1 MLSEQSPN
9 LSASQASTG
18 VKITDISYLETL
30 AIDAAHSQTL
40 VSQSPGRQ
48 PTLIDRL
55 DVLQD
60 QVEKIYERMANTAI
74 DELAAS
80 SATEWIL
87 DNISV
92 IRQAFRLIREDMPRG
107 FYEKLPKLGE
117 GPLEGYPRIY
127 WLSSILVSIPDLQLE
142 SDNLQSFFTA
152 YQEGTLLTIGELWAI
167 PVMLRFAVLEGLT
180 KTAGRVTGLDL
191 PKILISN
198 QKNLE
203 PRSIDEEKGIA
214 NSILNLRSIST
225 LDWKE
230 IVERLSRV
238 EKILRSDPVG
248 VYPDMDFETRDRYR
262 RVVEQISQAIGRTE
276 EEVALEAI
284 ALAKM
289 SQQAGMEEDEGLA
302 DVFSPK
308 DRKSIYPGSPTSL
321 SGPDFPEQ
329 ARKAHVGFYL
339 LERGRLLLEK
349 RLGLRR
355 TPWQRFT
362 GWIESNPDVYYFG
375 SIAALTAG
383 LLAIVLFFLIPVE
396 VHGALKWMTA
406 FLTLIP
412 GITVS
417 VNLVN
422 WFITL
427 ITPVQQLP
435 KLDFSNGIP
444 DSCRTM
450 VVIPSMLSSPSDV
463 DSLIQQMELHFLSNQ
478 DPNLYFALLTDF
490 PDAHQMEMPN
500 DKALIER
507 AEVGIQT
514 LTNRYPSWGKGR
526 FSFFHRRRTW
536 NPNENRWM
544 GWERKRGKL
553 TEFNRLIRGDRQ
565 TSYTVIYGAPE
576 NLAMFRYVITLD
588 VDTLLPD
595 GTARRLVGT
604 IAHPLNQAGFD
615 PKTRSVL
622 FGYTILQPRVEI
634 KPTSAN
640 QTTFSRIFSGDTGLD
655 LYSRAVSDVY
665 QDLFGEGS
673 YVGKGIYDVDA
684 FEYSLHN
691 RVPENALLSHD
702 LFEGIHGRAA
712 LVTDITLVED
722 FPPQY
727 LVYIQ
732 RLHRWTRG
740 DWQLLPW
747 LLPYVPLADH
757 TWAANRL
764 SLLSRWKIFDNLR
777 RSLFLPSLL
786 LLLILG
792 WTSFPNRFWIW
803 SLLIPLVLAIPLLTS
818 IGNNVNRF
826 LWRKQHGLP
835 GSFRFSTDFW
845 RWCLALIFLPIE
857 AFLSLH
863 AIASTLFR
871 LLVSRRG
878 MLQWTT
884 SAESVR
890 RFGNLVRPGFPLRQ
904 MLVAL
909 VLTTSIGLFVG
920 LVLPAA
926 LPSALPF
933 LVLWFISPQISHWI
947 SQDTTRKTA
956 PLSPEE
962 HDRLRVI
969 ARRTW
974 LFFEE
979 FVGPEDHWLP
989 PDHFQEEPLGIIA
1002 HRTSPTNIGLMLL
1015 STLTAY
1021 DFGYMGV
1028 SSLAFRIRMTLDT
1041 LEQLERHRGHIF
1053 NWYDTRDLQPL
1064 APRYVSTVDSGNL
1077 AASLLVLKQACSELH
1092 LDRIFRWERW
1102 RGLYDALLCLKE
1114 ALESLK
1120 LEHNLSA
1127 KAPVLDSIAEVQQQ
1141 ILDVRN
1147 KPSHWAQVW
1156 GDLRSSAWNDLSQ
1169 TLKSFIDA
1177 EGEGIDPSDLSNLR
1191 ICSDLVHVHIF
1202 RVQREID
1209 MFLPWLS
1216 ALRKPPAYFEMEGV
1230 DLEVRD
1236 AWTAIQ
1242 GILPTSPALVE
1253 IPSLCQVG
1261 KLRLEKLKS
1270 RLDQLDTQPEELGVA
1285 QEWCLWLSS
1294 ALDDAQMEAEGLIQ
1308 NLEELAGRMEQEFQ
1322 RMDFSFLFSKQRQVF
1337 HIGYHVDTGRL
1348 DDNFYDLLASESRLA
1363 SIVAMSKH
1371 EVPQS
1376 HWLHLSRPL
1385 TQVNGKRVMLSWSGT
1400 MFEYLMPSLMLK
1412 DYETTLIGQ
1421 SDFSVIDRQ
1430 IAYGLQEK
1438 VPWGISESGY
1448 YAFDS
1453 NRFYQYRAFGVPD
1466 LGYKRGLAD
1475 DLVISPYA
1483 SILALSFRPGE
1494 VLKNITR
1501 LIEIGMEGQ
1510 YGFYEAVDFTP
1521 ARLPLGHHHAIVR
1534 SYMAHHQGMILVSIA
1549 NYLQNDRM
1557 VRRFHANTR
1566 IEGVELLLQ
1575 ERIPQDAPLEQTN
1588 QVAYGA
1594 IRPRK
1599 TKIAFHPWGVPDI
1612 DSMPRIH
1619 FLSNGTYGL
1628 LLTSSGSGYSQW
1640 EEIALTRWRA
1650 DTTLENW
1657 GTWIYITDR
1666 ATHDLWSV
1674 GYQPTAVQPQNQ
1686 NVLFE
1691 VHKAEFW
1698 RQDHEISTRMEVTV
1712 APDDDVEIR
1721 LISLANQ
1728 SSKPRNL
1735 MLTSYAEVVL
1745 NAQAVDRDHPAFN
1758 KMFIESEYIPELNT
1772 LLFRRRTRSSEEDP
1786 IFMAHS
1792 LVLEPGRDLTGD
1804 YDADRSKFIGR
1815 RRTVKLPLAL
1825 DPIGHGLSHSDGPTL
1840 DPIMALGQEI
1850 DLAPGA
1856 SGQMAWIT
1864 LATHSRE
1871 DALTLIKRY
1880 RSWSTLIHTFD
1891 RARVD
1896 IEEDLGEE
1904 QYSSAEVENINR
1916 LMGALLFPQPT
1927 FRADSARLATN
1938 RKGQPDLWPFSISGD
1953 YPILLFKIG
1962 DQEESET
1969 LIELLRAHA
1978 YWRKRQVR
1986 VDLVILNEH
1995 GTGYSQDLNN
2005 YILRTINRMKGESWL
2020 NRRGGIFIL
2029 NVDQMEAQDRV
2040 LLETVAKVIL
2050 NGNAGSLSEQL
2061 TGRAFSQ
2068 TRLPVLI
2075 PTLPIE
2081 REPGSTAPIARPENL
2096 LFDNGLGGFSQ
2107 DGREYVIYLQPHQR
2121 TPAPWV
2127 NIIANEEFGFL
2138 VSESSLGYTWAE
2150 NSGEN
2155 RLTPWKNDPISD
2167 TPSEAIYLR
2176 DEETGAIWTPT
2187 PLPAGVEAP
2196 YLVRHGAGYSIFEH
2210 HSHDLHQQVKL
2221 YAVPEE
2227 PLKIVQ
2233 LTLKNTTHRNR
2244 RITATYYSEWVLGTN
2259 RDQNQAFIIPEF
2271 DNQTEAMLAR
2281 NPYNTEFAERVAF
2294 LAGSKSIHGLTSDRT
2309 EFLGRVQGYR
2319 RPAALGLVGLS
2330 GTMKAGLDPCAA
2342 LMLHIDLPPGGSE
2355 QVYFLLGQGKDR
2367 EATLDLIKRYQN
2379 PEEASRAWDLVNEK
2393 WDELLGAVQVKTPD
2407 PAMDLLLNRW
2417 LLYQT
2422 LTSRI
2427 WGRTGFYQSG
2437 GAYGFRDQLQDV
2449 MALVHSAPEIARQ
2462 HLIEAAHHQFEEG
2475 DVLHWWHPP
2484 SGRGIRTRISDD
2496 LLWLPFV
2503 ASHYVQTTGDL
2514 ELLEEK
2520 IPFLKADPLKPD
2532 ELERY
2537 ALFPSTDQSFSLYEH
2552 CLRAI
2557 RRGLT
2562 AGSHGL
2568 PLIGTGDWNDG
2579 LSRVGVQGKGE
2590 SVWLGWFLYAILH
2603 DFIPICEKLDDEES
2617 AQAFREQ
2624 AKSLRNA
2631 IEEQTWDGAWYR
2643 RAYYD
2648 DGTPLGSSINS
2659 ESQIN
2664 SIAQSWAVLS
2674 GAADLERS
2682 NQAIDSLLQQLV
2694 MREEKIVLLLNP
2706 PFDKTSRDPGYI
2718 KSYPP
2723 GIRENG
2729 GQYTHGALWA
2739 AWALAKLGR
2748 TEEAE
2753 EMFRLLNPIYHGMN
2767 PERYLI
2773 EPYVIAADV
2782 YSNPLHMGRGGWTWY
2797 TGSAAWFY
2805 RLGLEAILGLLRQG
2819 TNLKLDPRIPPSWP
2833 NFQIQYRW
2841 GQSLY
2846 HIRVDNS
2853 EGVAQGVQLITL
2865 DGRVVSNNIIHLVDD
2880 GEEHVV
2886 SVELGS

>member
-9 LSASQASTG
+9 PSASQASTSS
-18 VKITDISYLETL
+18 KTTDSSYLETL
-30 AIDAAHSQTL
+30 AMDAAHDQMQ
-40 VSQSPGRQ
+40 VSQSPGRR

-60 QVEKIYERMANTAI
+60 QMEKIYERLANTEV

-80 SATEWIL
+80 TASEWIL
-87 DNISV
+87 DNISI
-92 IRQAFRLIREDMPRG
+92 IRQAFRLIREDMPGG
-107 FYEKLPKLGE
+107 FYQQLPKLDD
-117 GPLEGYPRIY
+117 GPMEGYPRIY
-127 WLSSILVSIPDLQLE
+127 GLTSILVDLPEIQLE
-142 SDNLQSFFTA
+142 SDNLQRFIAA
-152 YQEGTLLTIGELWAI
+152 YQEETLLTTGELWAF
-167 PVMLRFAVLEGLT
+167 PVMLRYAVIEGLI
-180 KTAGRVTGLDL
+180 KMAGRVVGIDL
-191 PKILISN
+191 TKFLIPD
-198 QKNLE
+198 QK
-203 PRSIDEEKGIA
+203 PRSIDAERVIA
-214 NSILNLRSIST
+214 NSILNLRSISA
-225 LDWKE
+225 LNWKD
-230 IVERLSRV
+230 IVESLSRV
-238 EKILRSDPVG
+238 EKILRADPAG
-248 VYPDMDFETRDRYR
+248 IYPDMDFETRDHYR
-262 RVVEQISQAIGRTE
+262 QVIERLSQATDRTE
-276 EEVALEAI
+276 EEVALEVI
-284 ALAKM
+284 SLAKM
-289 SQQAGMEEDEGLA
+289 SRRAGVEEDEGLA
-302 DVFSPK
+302 DRSSPE
-308 DRKSIYPGSPTSL
+308 DEQHIYPTSSTSL
-321 SGPDFPEQ
+321 SRSDFPEQ
-329 ARKAHVGFYL
+329 ARTSHVGFYL

-349 RLGLRR
+349 RVGLRR

-362 GWIESNPDVYYFG
+362 GWIKSIPEVYYFS
-375 SIAALTAG
+375 SIAALTAM
-383 LLAIVLFFLIPVE
+383 LFAVVLFFLIPIE
-396 VHGALKWMTA
+396 VHGAIKWTTA

-412 GITVS
+412 GITLS

-422 WFITL
+422 WFVTL
-427 ITPVQQLP
+427 ITPVQRLP
-435 KLDFSNGIP
+435 KMDFSDGIP

-490 PDAHQMEMPN
+490 LDAPQMEMPN
-500 DKALIER
+500 DQAFLER
-507 AEVGIQT
+507 AEVGIKT

-526 FSFFHRRRTW
+526 FSIFHRRRTW
-536 NPNENRWM
+536 NPKENQWM

-553 TEFNRLIRGDRQ
+553 TEFNRLLRGDRQ
-565 TSYTVIYGAPE
+565 TGYTVIYGAPE
-576 NLAMFRYVITLD
+576 NLASFRYVITLD
-588 VDTLLPD
+588 ADTLLPD

-604 IAHPLNQAGFD
+604 LAHPLNQAGFD
-615 PKTRSVL
+615 PETRAVL

-640 QTTFSRIFSGDTGLD
+640 QTIFSRIFSGDTGLD

-712 LVTDITLVED
+712 LATDITLLED

-727 LVYIQ
+727 LVYAQ
-732 RLHRWTRG
+732 RLHRWIRG

-747 LLPYVPLADH
+747 LLPVVPLANH
-757 TWAANRL
+757 TWATNRL

-777 RSLFLPSLL
+777 RSLLLPSLL
-786 LLLILG
+786 ALLILG
-792 WTSFPNRFWIW
+792 WTSFPDRFWIW
-803 SLLIPLVLAIPLLTS
+803 SILIPLVLAIPLLTS
-818 IGNNVNRF
+818 IGNNVNRI
-826 LWRKQHGLP
+826 LWRKRHDLP
-835 GSFRFSTDFW
+835 GSFGFSTDFW
-845 RWCLALIFLPIE
+845 RWCLTLTFLPIQS
-857 AFLSLH
+857 FLSIH

-871 LLVSRRG
+871 LLVSHRG
-878 MLQWTT
+878 MLKWTT

-890 RFGNLVRPGFPLRQ
+890 RFGHLVKPGFPLRQ
-904 MLVAL
+904 MLATL
-909 VLTTSIGLFVG
+909 VFTTGIGLFVG
-920 LVLPAA
+920 WVLPVA

-933 LVLWFISPQISHWI
+933 LVLWLFSPQVAHWI
-947 SQDTTRKTA
+947 SQSTTRKIS

-962 HDRLRVI
+962 HDRLRGV

-989 PDHFQEEPLGIIA
+989 PDHFQEDPLGVIA

-1021 DFGYMGV
+1021 DFGYMGAN
-1028 SSLAFRIRMTLDT
+1028 SMAFRIKMTLDT

-1053 NWYDTRDLQPL
+1053 NWYDTRNLQPL
-1064 APRYVSTVDSGNL
+1064 TPRYVSTVDSGNL

-1092 LDRIFRWERW
+1092 QDRVFRWERW
-1102 RGLYDALLCLKE
+1102 EGLLDALSCLKGV
-1114 ALESLK
+1114 LESLT
-1120 LEHNLSA
+1120 LEHNRSV
-1127 KAPVLDSIAEVQQQ
+1127 KRPVLKNIADFQDQIREVR
-1141 ILDVRN
+1141 DE
-1147 KPSHWAQVW
+1147 PSQWALVW
-1156 GDLRSSAWNDLSQ
+1156 GELRGKAWDKLSES
-1169 TLKSFIDA
+1169 LKNFIEA
-1177 EGEGIDPSDLSNLR
+1177 EGEDIDSTDLSNLR
-1191 ICSDLVHVHIF
+1191 ICSDLVHMQLF

-1216 ALRKPPAYFEMEGV
+1216 AFTKPPAYFEMEGV
-1230 DLEVRD
+1230 DLEVRT

-1242 GILPTSPALVE
+1242 GILPTSPALAE
-1253 IPSLCQVG
+1253 IPSLCQDG
-1261 KLRLEKLKS
+1261 KLHLDELNS
-1270 RLDQLDTQPEELGVA
+1270 RLDQLDNHPEALGVA

-1294 ALDDAQMEAEGLIQ
+1294 ALDDAQMEAESLIKD
-1308 NLEELAGRMEQEFQ
+1308 LEELVGRMEQEFQ
-1322 RMDFSFLFSKQRQVF
+1322 RMDFSFLFNQQRQVF

-1348 DDNFYDLLASESRLA
+1348 DDHFYDLLASESRLA

-1376 HWLHLSRPL
+1376 HWLHLGRPL
-1385 TQVNGKRVMLSWSGT
+1385 TQVDGKRVMLSWSGT
-1400 MFEYLMPSLMLK
+1400 MFEYLMPSLMLQ

-1421 SDFSVIDRQ
+1421 SDFSVTDRQ
-1430 IAYGLQEK
+1430 IAYGLQKK

-1453 NRFYQYRAFGVPD
+1453 NRFYQYRAFGIPD

-1501 LIEIGMEGQ
+1501 LIEMGMEGQ

-1521 ARLPLGHHHAIVR
+1521 ARLPLGNHHAIVR
-1534 SYMAHHQGMILVSIA
+1534 SYMAHHQGMILVSIS

-1557 VRRFHANTR
+1557 VHRFHANTR
-1566 IEGVELLLQ
+1566 IKGVELLLQ
-1575 ERIPQDAPLEQTN
+1575 ERIPMDAPLEQTN
-1588 QVAYGA
+1588 QVAYKTT
-1594 IRPRK
+1594 RPKK
-1599 TKIAFHPWGVPDI
+1599 TKIAFHPWGVPLI
-1612 DSMPRIH
+1612 DSIPRVH

-1640 EEIALTRWRA
+1640 EDIALTRWRA

-1657 GTWIYITDR
+1657 GTWIYIADR
-1666 ATHDLWSV
+1666 ATHDLWSA

-1698 RQDHEISTRMEVTV
+1698 RQDHEISSRMEVTV
-1712 APDDDVEIR
+1712 ASDDDVEIR
-1721 LISLANQ
+1721 LISLTNQ
-1728 SSKPRNL
+1728 SSKQRKL
-1735 MLTSYAEVVL
+1735 ILTSYAEVVL
-1745 NAQAVDRDHPAFN
+1745 NAQAADRGHPAFN
-1758 KMFIESEYIPELNT
+1758 KMFIESEYIPEVNT
-1772 LLFRRRTRSSEEDP
+1772 LLFHRRPRSSEEDP
-1786 IFMAHS
+1786 IFMAHC
-1792 LVLEPGRDLTGD
+1792 LVLEPGRDLTGA
-1804 YDADRSKFIGR
+1804 YDADRSTFIGR
-1815 RRTVKLPLAL
+1815 GHTTRLPHAL
-1825 DPIGHGLSHSDGPTL
+1825 EPVGHGLSQRDGPTL
-1840 DPIMALGQEI
+1840 DPIMSLGQEI

-1856 SGQMAWIT
+1856 RGQMAWIT
-1864 LATHSRE
+1864 LAAHSRE
-1871 DALTLIKRY
+1871 DALTLINRY
-1880 RSWSTLIHTFD
+1880 RTWSTLVRTFD

-1896 IEEDLGEE
+1896 IEDDLREE
-1904 QYSSAEVENINR
+1904 RYSSAEVENINQ
-1916 LMGALLFPQPT
+1916 LLGALLFPQPT
-1927 FRADSARLATN
+1927 FRADSARLAAN
-1938 RKGQPDLWPFSISGD
+1938 AKGQPGLWPFSISGD
-1953 YPILLFKIG
+1953 YPILLFRIG
-1962 DQEESET
+1962 DQEEGET
-1969 LIELLRAHA
+1969 FIELLRAHA
-1978 YWRKRQVR
+1978 YWRKRR
-1986 VDLVILNEH
+1986 VKIDLVILNEH
-1995 GTGYSQDLNN
+1995 ETGYSQDLNN
-2005 YILRTINRMKGESWL
+2005 YLFRTVDQMKSESWL

-2029 NVDQMEAQDRV
+2029 SVDQMEAQDRI
-2040 LLETVAKVIL
+2040 LLETAAKVVLI
-2050 NGNAGSLSEQL
+2050 GKAGSLSEQL
-2061 TGRAFSQ
+2061 TRRTFSQ

-2075 PTLPIE
+2075 PSLPIE
-2081 REPGSTAPIARPENL
+2081 GEPDSTEPIPRPEDL
-2096 LFDNGLGGFSQ
+2096 QFDNGLGGFSR
-2107 DGREYVIYLQPHQR
+2107 DGREYVIYLQPDQP

-2127 NIIANEEFGFL
+2127 NVIANQEFGFI
-2138 VSESSLGYTWAE
+2138 VSESGFGYSWAE

-2187 PLPAGVEAP
+2187 PLPAGTQAP

-2210 HSHDLHQQVKL
+2210 HSHDLRQQVKL

-2244 RITATYYSEWVLGTN
+2244 RITATYYSEWVLGVN
-2259 RDQNQAFIIPEF
+2259 RDRDQAFIIPEF

-2309 EFLGRVQGYR
+2309 EFLGRMQGYH

-2330 GTMKAGLDPCAA
+2330 GRVEAGLDPCAA
-2342 LMLHIDLPPGGSE
+2342 IMLHIDLSPGGSE
-2355 QVYFLLGQGKDR
+2355 EIYFLMGQGRDR
-2367 EATLDLIKRYQN
+2367 EASLDLIKRYQK
-2379 PEEASRAWDLVNEK
+2379 PEEASKAWHSISEK
-2393 WDELLGAVQVKTPD
+2393 WDELLSAVQVETPD
-2407 PAMDLLLNRW
+2407 PAMDLILNRW
-2417 LLYQT
+2417 LLYQS
-2422 LTSRI
+2422 LASRM
-2427 WGRTGFYQSG
+2427 WGRTGFYQSS

-2514 ELLEEK
+2514 KLLEEK
-2520 IPFLKADPLKPD
+2520 IPFLKSDPLKPD

-2557 RRGLT
+2557 RRGST

-2579 LSRVGVQGKGE
+2579 LNRVGVKGKGE
-2590 SVWLGWFLYAILH
+2590 SVWLGWFLYAVLQ
-2603 DFIPICEKLDDEES
+2603 DFIPICEQLDDEES
-2617 AQAFREQ
+2617 VQTFRQQAN
-2624 AKSLRNA
+2624 SLRNA
-2631 IEEQTWDGAWYR
+2631 IEERTWDGAWYL

-2648 DGTPLGSSINS
+2648 DGTPLGSSKHS
-2659 ESQIN
+2659 ENQID
-2664 SIAQSWAVLS
+2664 SIAQSWAVIS
-2674 GAADLERS
+2674 GAADRERC
-2682 NQAIDSLLQQLV
+2682 NQAMDSLKQRLL
-2694 MREEKIVLLLNP
+2694 MREEQILLLLTP
-2706 PFDKTSRDPGYI
+2706 PFDKSSRDPGYI
-2718 KSYPP
+2718 KGYIP

-2729 GQYTHGALWA
+2729 GQYTHAAQWA
-2739 AWALAKLGR
+2739 VWALAMLGR

-2753 EMFRLLNPIYHGMN
+2753 EIYRFLNPVYHGMN
-2767 PERYLI
+2767 PEKYLV

-2805 RLGLEAILGLLRQG
+2805 RLGLEGILGVLRQG
-2819 TNLKLDPRIPPSWP
+2819 TNLRFDPRIPPSWP
-2833 NFQIQYRW
+2833 DYQIHYRW

-2846 HIRVDNS
+2846 HIHVENP
-2853 EGVAQGVQLITL
+2853 EGIAQGVRELTL
-2865 DGRVVSNNIIHLVDD
+2865 DGKEISNGVMPLVDD
-2880 GEEHVV
+2880 GEEHKV
-2886 SVELGS
+2886 SVKLGS